1 MILSPMGAYDAW
13 KYNVTCLKP
22 KNNSTTQWI
31 ESMAWMI
38 EHPVER
44 AIMAEKAYEQVVR
57 ENDIKH
63 WIYERADQ
71 YQEIYDR
78 VRGGKK

>member
-1 MILSPMGAYDAW
+1 
-13 KYNVTCLKP
+13 
-22 KNNSTTQWI
+22 
-31 ESMAWMI
+31 MAWMI

-57 ENDIKH
+57 ENDIKR

-71 YQEIYDR
+71 YKEIYDR